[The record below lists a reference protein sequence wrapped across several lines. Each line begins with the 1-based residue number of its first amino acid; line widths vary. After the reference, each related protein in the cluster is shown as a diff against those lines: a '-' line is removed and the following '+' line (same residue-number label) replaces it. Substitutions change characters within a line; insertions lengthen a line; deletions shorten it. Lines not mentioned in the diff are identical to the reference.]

1 VHRIG
6 WYEEKTAVVQRDN
19 QTLFD
24 LSTAKSLQLFHD
36 NKRKRGGGRL
46 SLEQILSEKEVT
58 APMARLTLMPTILS
72 KALSNTTINYKV
84 RFSSA
89 SKREAFARAMFAYWD
104 KAQQLFSE
112 NKVEAELDT
121 LLDHTATVT
130 LEAENETVADLT
142 LYQYIQLL
150 EGEMQCPT

>member
-1 VHRIG
+1 
-6 WYEEKTAVVQRDN
+6 
-19 QTLFD
+19 
-24 LSTAKSLQLFHD
+24 
-36 NKRKRGGGRL
+36 
-46 SLEQILSEKEVT
+46 
-58 APMARLTLMPTILS
+58 MPTILS